1 MQLTCIDKIAM
12 ESSLHYPIF
21 GADIICPHCR
31 QTIQALTLTDS
42 YLCDR
47 HGAFEANPDT
57 EELVHLQSKRHWK
70 RWEDKWYRQHT
81 HPDGIRFENHESLD
95 RLYTEGYR
103 ATKITI
109 AHRYQSLV
117 NRSLELKS
125 MLMHPSENPDGDAK
139 KSTVPYLYG
148 LPVSFSDVGD
158 RQPKWQ
164 IVNFELETEPGVP
177 RRYPYH
183 YLVRE

>member
-1 MQLTCIDKIAM
+1 MATPQHRLYLDKIVM
-12 ESSLHYPIF
+12 VEFSLHYPIF
-21 GADIICPHCR
+21 GAEITCPHCR
-31 QTIQALTLTDS
+31 QTIPALTLTDS

-57 EELVHLQSKRHWK
+57 EELVHLQSSRQWK

-81 HPDGIRFENHESLD
+81 HPDGIRFEIHEALD
-95 RLYTEGYR
+95 RLYTQGFR

-109 AHRYQSLV
+109 AYRYQHLV
-117 NRSLELKS
+117 NRALELN
-125 MLMHPSENPDGDAK
+125 LTTPH
-139 KSTVPYLYG
+139 LYG
-148 LPVSFSDVGD
+148 LPVEFSEEAQHGD
-158 RQPKWQ
+158 RWD
-164 IVNFELETEPGVP
+164 IVNFELESEPGVP

>member
-1 MQLTCIDKIAM
+1 MV

-21 GADIICPHCR
+21 GAEISCPHCR
-31 QTIQALTLTDS
+31 QTIPALTLTDS

-57 EELVHLQSKRHWK
+57 EELVHLQSNRQWK
-70 RWEDKWYRQHT
+70 LWEGKWYRQHT
-81 HPDGIRFENHESLD
+81 HPDGIRFEIHEALD
-95 RLYTEGYR
+95 RLYTQGFR

-109 AHRYQSLV
+109 AHRYQTLV
-117 NRSLELKS
+117 SRSLELKS
-125 MLMHPSENPDGDAK
+125 VNLRQSNEEPGKPFYQPNMPH
-139 KSTVPYLYG
+139 LYG
-148 LPVSFSDVGD
+148 LPVAFSEADA
-158 RQPKWQ
+158 PEKWS